1 MTSPEKDITDKRICI
16 GKISSSHGVKG
27 LVKIIPFCE
36 DTNLLNGILYTDK
49 TGDDT
54 LNITLKNSLG
64 KSILAHID
72 GVTSPEQAK
81 LLKCSL
87 FVPREALPDIDNNDE
102 FYIEDLAHLDVLN
115 PDGEKIG
122 TVITVQ
128 NYGAGDLLEI
138 KPKSGASFF
147 VPFQDEYVRDINLD
161 EKYVT
166 VENAEHFIIE

>member
-1 MTSPEKDITDKRICI
+1 MTSPEKNTADRRICI

-36 DTNLLNGILYTDK
+36 DTSLLNGTLYTDK
-49 TGDDT
+49 TGNDT
-54 LNITLKNSLG
+54 LAVTLKNSMG

-72 GVTSPEQAK
+72 GVTTPEQAK

-87 FVPREALPDIDNNDE
+87 YVPREALPEIKGSDE
-102 FYIEDLAHLDVLN
+102 FYIEDLANLDVKN
-115 PDGEKIG
+115 SKGEKIG

-138 KPKSGASFF
+138 KPKSGTSFF

-161 EKYVT
+161 EKYIT
-166 VENAEHFIIE
+166 VENAERFIIE